1 MARLDIYANPIEE
14 DRDTFPY
21 VMDIQSDLLYR
32 FAERVCVPLAV
43 PGAFPGMTD
52 RFNPAIPVNDH
63 IARLHPLG
71 IAVFLRNELSHPLAS
86 AKPQMLDIETALDM
100 LLRGY

>member
-52 RFNPAIPVNDH
+52 RFNPAIAVNDH
-63 IARLHPLG
+63 IA
-71 IAVFLRNELSHPLAS
+71 
-86 AKPQMLDIETALDM
+86 
-100 LLRGY
+100 